1 MNKIELRTYINRIK
15 KETSKGARLDLSG
28 PILRRLAAH
37 PRFTEAKTVLLY
49 NSLPDEVE
57 TRDFVIFWST
67 RKCVLLPVVKGDELE
82 LRRYYPEKGFTVG
95 AFGVLEPNG
104 EAFTDYASI
113 DLAVIPGVAFDNEG
127 NRLGRG
133 KGYYDKLLH
142 KTKNTSLYKLGICF
156 DFQKVDFVPTDA
168 HDIRMDE
175 VL

>member
-1 MNKIELRTYINRIK
+1 M
-15 KETSKGARLDLSG
+15 
-28 PILRRLAAH
+28 
-37 PRFTEAKTVLLY
+37 
-49 NSLPDEVE
+49 
-57 TRDFVIFWST
+57 
-67 RKCVLLPVVKGDELE
+67 PVVKGDELE